1 MARIAM
7 SSLAVAV
14 ALASLTACAQK
25 TDAEYRTEIAA
36 AIHTQVTEYLGD
48 LVLAVRTLQVSA
60 PDHAWN
66 PAADDLSINRM
77 RDAWKD
83 ARVAWENV
91 EGAISDMFEGLDDS
105 MDGRYE
111 QLLDSPRG
119 DQNLF
124 DDTGV
129 IGMHA
134 IERILY
140 SPYIRQA
147 VKDYEHGFAGYQEA
161 SFPAT
166 DDEAISFKTLLVQRL
181 VDDAVELQS
190 SWRPED
196 VDIGTAYRG
205 LVGLMAEQ
213 RSKVD
218 LAAQGA
224 EESRYSNVT
233 LLDLRNNITGTNRVY
248 ELFREWIRSKASSA
262 EAADQLIIDKL
273 DTLNETYQKLPTDSL
288 PMVPKNWSSDSPSAD
303 ALATPYG
310 ALWLKVQA
318 YSDPARES
326 SVVHDMNQI
335 ATMLGFQKF
344 TGIEP
349 PAHVHRVGWR
359 R

>member
-1 MARIAM
+1 MATIAM
-7 SSLAVAV
+7 GCFAAVI
-14 ALASLTACAQK
+14 ALGSLTACTQK
-25 TDAEYRTEIAA
+25 TDAEYKAEIAA
-36 AIHTQVTEYLGD
+36 AMHTSITGYLAD
-48 LVLAVRTLQVSA
+48 LVLAVRTLQISA
-60 PDHAWN
+60 PDHAWD
-66 PAADDLSINRM
+66 PVADDPAITRM

-91 EGAISDMFEGLDDS
+91 EGAISDMFEGLDES

-111 QLLDSPRG
+111 QLLGSPKG

-129 IGMHA
+129 VGMHA

-140 SPYIRQA
+140 APFIRPE
-147 VKDYEHGFAGYQEA
+147 VKVYERTLGGYLEA
-161 SFPAT
+161 SFPRT

-196 VDIGTAYRG
+196 VDIATAYKG

-213 RSKVD
+213 KKKID
-218 LAAQGA
+218 DAADGS

-233 LLDLRNNITGTNRVY
+233 LLDMRNNLIGTGNVY
-248 ELFREWIRSKASSA
+248 DLFREWIRSKASS
-262 EAADQLIIDKL
+262 ETADQLIVDKL
-273 DTLNETYQKLPTDSL
+273 DKLHKTYQTLRTDALPT
-288 PMVPKNWSSDSPSAD
+288 VPDGWHSDSPSAD
-303 ALATPYG
+303 ALNTPYG
-310 ALWLKVQA
+310 ALWLQVHA
-318 YSDPARES
+318 TSDPQLDS
-326 SVVHDMNQI
+326 SVVHDMNVI
-335 ATMLGFQKF
+335 ATLLGFAKF

-349 PAHVHRVGWR
+349 PEHVHSRVGWR